1 MTTSNEVD
9 EAQIKK
15 EMDGETY
22 IEKCLKE
29 KEKSEWTEFW
39 TTFKQTHTHTHK
51 FIKSFDYP
59 ELTTLEKEKILKKE

>member
-29 KEKSEWTEFW
+29 KEKSVWTEFW
-39 TTFKQTHTHTHK
+39 TTFKQTHTHTQK

>member
-1 MTTSNEVD
+1 MEPRGRSKFTEKITTSNEVD

-29 KEKSEWTEFW
+29 KEKSV
-39 TTFKQTHTHTHK
+39 
-51 FIKSFDYP
+51 
-59 ELTTLEKEKILKKE
+59 